1 MFRSIFELFGRSPF
15 GPMQEHM
22 QMAQKCVDLLAPMI
36 QRVVD
41 GEWEEVKTISK
52 EVYRFEQEA
61 DQIKNDIRNHLPKS
75 LFMPVDR
82 RDLLDILHSIDAI
95 ADSVE
100 DVAASLQL
108 KLLQLPEEIAEPLRD
123 LTDRAVETARHAGQ
137 ILDELDTIVRASFS
151 GPEAEKV
158 LGMIEE
164 VGRLEHVTDI
174 AQQRFVRNT
183 LELEDS
189 LKPLDIMM
197 WLKVSQEIGNL
208 ANNAER
214 VADKLRLLIS
224 K

>member
-1 MFRSIFELFGRSPF
+1 MFRSVFELFGRSPF

-36 QRVVD
+36 QRVVA
-41 GEWEEVKTISK
+41 GEWDEVKTISK
-52 EVYRFEQEA
+52 EVYHFEQEA

>member
-1 MFRSIFELFGRSPF
+1 MFRSVFELFGRSPF

-36 QRVVD
+36 QRVVAGD
-41 GEWEEVKTISK
+41 WDEVKTISK
-52 EVYRFEQEA
+52 EVYHFEQEA

>member
-36 QRVVD
+36 QRVVA

-52 EVYRFEQEA
+52 EVYHFEQEA

>member
-1 MFRSIFELFGRSPF
+1 
-15 GPMQEHM
+15 
-22 QMAQKCVDLLAPMI
+22 
-36 QRVVD
+36 
-41 GEWEEVKTISK
+41 
-52 EVYRFEQEA
+52 
-61 DQIKNDIRNHLPKS
+61 
-75 LFMPVDR
+75 MPVDHGSKQIYAFLR
-82 RDLLDILHSIDAI
+82 HLHM
-95 ADSVE
+95 
-100 DVAASLQL
+100 
-108 KLLQLPEEIAEPLRD
+108 LLQLPEEIAEPLRD

>member
-1 MFRSIFELFGRSPF
+1 MFRSVFELFGRSPF

-22 QMAQKCVDLLAPMI
+22 HMAQKCVDYLAPMI
-36 QRVVD
+36 QHVVVGD
-41 GEWEEVKTISK
+41 WEEVKAISK
-52 EVYRFEQEA
+52 EIYRFEQEA
-61 DQIKNDIRNHLPKS
+61 DDIKNDIRNHLPKT

-95 ADSVE
+95 ADTVE

-108 KLLQLPEEIAEPLRD
+108 KSLQLPEQLAEPLLD
-123 LTDRAVETARHAGQ
+123 LTARAIDTARQAGH
-137 ILDELDTIVRASFS
+137 ILDELDAIVEASFG
-151 GPEAEKV
+151 GPEADKV

-164 VGRLEHVTDI
+164 AGRLEHVTDI
-174 AQQRFVRNT
+174 AQQRFVRRV
-183 LELEDS
+183 LELEES
-189 LKPLDIMM
+189 LKPLDVFL

>member
-1 MFRSIFELFGRSPF
+1 MFRSVLDLFSRSPF

-22 QMAQKCVDLLAPMI
+22 RMAQKCVDLLSPMMH
-36 QRVVD
+36 RVVA
-41 GEWEEVKTISK
+41 GNWAEVKALSK
-52 EVYRFEQEA
+52 EIYHFEQEA
-61 DQIKNDIRNHLPKS
+61 DTIKNSFRNSLPKS

-82 RDLLDILHSIDAI
+82 RDLLDILHSIDSI
-95 ADSVE
+95 ADTVE

-108 KLLQLPEEIAEPLRD
+108 KTLHLPEHLAEPLLA
-123 LTDRAVETARHAGQ
+123 LTDRAIETAQQAGK
-137 ILDELDTIVRASFS
+137 ILDELDAIVEASFG

-158 LGMIEE
+158 LRMIEE
-164 VGRLEHVTDI
+164 AGRLEHVTDI
-174 AQQRFVRNT
+174 AQQRFVR
-183 LELEDS
+183 LVLALEDS
-189 LKPLDIMM
+189 MKPLDIFM

>member
-1 MFRSIFELFGRSPF
+1 MFRSVLELFSRSPF

-22 QMAQKCVDLLAPMI
+22 RMAQRCVDLLAPMM
-36 QRVVD
+36 QHVVAD
-41 GEWEEVKTISK
+41 NWAEVKTISK
-52 EVYRFEQEA
+52 EIYHFEQQA
-61 DQIKNDIRNHLPKS
+61 DRIKNDIRNHLPKS

-82 RDLLDILHSIDAI
+82 RDLLDILHSIDSV

-100 DVAASLQL
+100 DTAASLQL
-108 KLLQLPEEIAEPLRD
+108 KPLHLPQEQGEPILD
-123 LTDRAVETARHAGQ
+123 LTDRAISTARQAGS
-137 ILDELDTIVRASFS
+137 IVLELDAIVEASFG

-158 LGMIEE
+158 LRMIEE
-164 VGRLEHVTDI
+164 AGRLEHETDI
-174 AQQRFVRNT
+174 AQQRFVRRI
-183 LELEDS
+183 LDREDTM
-189 LKPLDIMM
+189 KPMDIFL

>member
-1 MFRSIFELFGRSPF
+1 
-15 GPMQEHM
+15 
-22 QMAQKCVDLLAPMI
+22 MAQKCVDLLAPMI
-36 QRVVD
+36 QYVVNGAWD
-41 GEWEEVKTISK
+41 EVKAISK
-52 EVYRFEQEA
+52 EIYHFEQEA
-61 DQIKNDIRNHLPKS
+61 DNIKNDIRNHLPKS

-95 ADSVE
+95 ADTVE

-108 KLLQLPEEIAEPLRD
+108 KPLQLPTELAESLLD
-123 LTDRAVETARHAGQ
+123 LTAQAVGTARQAGH
-137 ILDELDTIVRASFS
+137 IVDEMDMIVQASFS

-158 LGMIEE
+158 LRMIEE
-164 VGRLEHVTDI
+164 AGRLEHITDI
-174 AQQRFVRNT
+174 AQQRFVRRT

-189 LKPLDIMM
+189 LKPLDIML